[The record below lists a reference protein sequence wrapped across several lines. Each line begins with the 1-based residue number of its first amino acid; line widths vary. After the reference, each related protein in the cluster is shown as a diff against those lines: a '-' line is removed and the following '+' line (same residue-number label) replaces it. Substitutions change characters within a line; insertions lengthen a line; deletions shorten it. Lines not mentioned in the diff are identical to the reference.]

1 MKRSL
6 TFISK
11 KMSYALR
18 HNPEKYG
25 LTLDEYGYTDV
36 AQFLQALNRMHHF
49 TPRLKLADLE
59 KVIAQSDKQRFE
71 IRNGKIC
78 ALYGHSIPGI
88 IKRRAAVPPAILYH
102 GTARRFLASIKR
114 EGLLPMSRQYVHLS
128 TDVATAKQVGL
139 RRDSQP
145 VILTI
150 ATEKAQAAGVQFF
163 VGNDQVWLCPDVP
176 PQYLQVKA

>member
-1 MKRSL
+1 M
-6 TFISK
+6 
-11 KMSYALR
+11 
-18 HNPEKYG
+18 
-25 LTLDEYGYTDV
+25 
-36 AQFLQALNRMHHF
+36 
-49 TPRLKLADLE
+49 
-59 KVIAQSDKQRFE
+59 
-71 IRNGKIC
+71 
-78 ALYGHSIPGI
+78 
-88 IKRRAAVPPAILYH
+88 PPAILYH

-150 ATEKAQAAGVQFF
+150 ATEKAQAAGIQFF
-163 VGNDQVWLCPDVP
+163 VGNDQVWLCSEVP